1 MSLIGETKM
10 EILRRLAESPSH
22 GYQLHKD
29 VGIST
34 PVVYRHLNDLESEN
48 VIKSSSIEED
58 SRDKTEYCLT
68 TKGQKL
74 VELLIDE
81 E

>member
-1 MSLIGETKM
+1 M

-29 VGIST
+29 VGVST
-34 PVVYRHLNDLESEN
+34 PVVYRHLDDLEKES

-58 SRDKTEYCLT
+58 SRDKTEYRIT
-68 TKGQKL
+68 AKGQKL
-74 VELLIDE
+74 IELLTDE
-81 E
+81 NSKV